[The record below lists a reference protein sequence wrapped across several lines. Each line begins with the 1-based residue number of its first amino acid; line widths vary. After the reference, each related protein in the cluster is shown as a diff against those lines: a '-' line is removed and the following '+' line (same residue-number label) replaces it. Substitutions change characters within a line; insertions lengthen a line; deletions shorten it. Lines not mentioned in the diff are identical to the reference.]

1 MSSTITATRG
11 MTLKDHPYPRVH
23 EKETRIQELERQLRF
38 IIQKGES
45 LIIQKEAL
53 LRLPPDTPSTKRQ
66 WEEFRV
72 QIIANKS
79 ERDITTDRLTLFK
92 KDLPTLLDE
101 AERAEVDLTAAKEEI
116 KTIRSQIKKIDN
128 AITIAVIKP
137 MDLIKQRQETVH
149 LFQKADQEI
158 ASLTSKLRWHPPTP
172 EEVPAEPKA
181 LAELRD
187 LFPKQIVRW
196 RGKY

>member
-1 MSSTITATRG
+1 MIATRG

-23 EKETRIQELERQLRF
+23 EKETQIQELERQLRF

-45 LIIQKEAL
+45 LIVQKKAL
-53 LRLPPDTPSTKRQ
+53 MRLPDTPSTKQQ

-79 ERDITTDRLTLFK
+79 EKDFATEKLTLFK
-92 KDLPTLLDE
+92 KDLPQLQDA
-101 AERAEVDLTAAKEEI
+101 AERAEVDLAGKKEELKGI
-116 KTIRSQIKKIDN
+116 KTQIEKIDN
-128 AITIAVIKP
+128 AITKAVIKP
-137 MDLIKQRQETVH
+137 MALIKERQETIH
-149 LFQKADQEI
+149 LFQKADQLI

-181 LAELRD
+181 LEALINM
-187 LFPKQIVRW
+187 FPKQFVRW
-196 RGKY
+196 RGKN